1 MHKTDE
7 VVITH
12 FFVKSYKTTRTK
24 KHASACFFKYVDL
37 CGDIGYNKLTT
48 QKENRHETDQKS

>member
-24 KHASACFFKYVDL
+24 IVGIAKAIPTIFIVAGFKES
-37 CGDIGYNKLTT
+37 G
-48 QKENRHETDQKS
+48 

>member
-24 KHASACFFKYVDL
+24 NPECFRIQDFYFSPIHFSL
-37 CGDIGYNKLTT
+37 ERIFHTF
-48 QKENRHETDQKS
+48 

>member
-12 FFVKSYKTTRTK
+12 FFVKSYNPTRTK
-24 KHASACFFKYVDL
+24 YKKEASASFLYFCKKAGLERSEYGASL
-37 CGDIGYNKLTT
+37 PPP
-48 QKENRHETDQKS
+48 